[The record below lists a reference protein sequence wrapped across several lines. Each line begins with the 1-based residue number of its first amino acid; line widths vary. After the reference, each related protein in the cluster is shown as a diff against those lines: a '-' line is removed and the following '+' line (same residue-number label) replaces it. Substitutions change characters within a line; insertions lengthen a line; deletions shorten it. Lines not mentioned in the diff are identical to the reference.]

1 MATMV
6 DEVTEEKQSDETP
19 AKPKQPPAAPS
30 KKKYVV
36 PIVAIVGLVALGWG
50 LKSYLYAR
58 VHESTDDAQ
67 VDGHIIPVLAK
78 VGGYV
83 SSVRVQDNDSVHAG
97 DTLATIDDDEYKVKV
112 AQAEADL
119 TAARYTVGS
128 AAAPGQAR
136 AAVTSATSQYAAQGA
151 QIAAARAQAEQAQS
165 DLTRMKAL
173 AAKQIVSS
181 QQLDAAQAAA
191 DAANANLEAVQR
203 QAAAG
208 NAGVTGAQA
217 GVRVAEAR
225 TQAAQAALD
234 DARLQLSYTV
244 ITAPVSGTVS
254 KKLIELGQL
263 LQPGQTLLSVV
274 ADTGAYVTANFKET
288 QLANM
293 RVGQPAEIDVDAY
306 PDCTAEG
313 KVQSL
318 SAATGARFALLP
330 PDNATGN
337 FTKVVQRVP
346 VRVEVTKGCGAALPL
361 RPGLSVVVHVKTG

>member
-6 DEVTEEKQSDETP
+6 DEETEQHSENRPATP
-19 AKPKQPPAAPS
+19 ERQPAAPA
-30 KKKYVV
+30 KRKYVV
-36 PIVAIVGLVALGWG
+36 PIVAIVALIALGWG
-50 LKSYLYAR
+50 LKAYLYSR

-83 SSVRVQDNDSVHAG
+83 ASVHVQDNDSVHAG
-97 DTLATIDDDEYKVKV
+97 DTLATIDDDEYRVKV

-119 TAARYTVGS
+119 AAARFTVGS
-128 AAAPGQAR
+128 GRAPGQAR
-136 AAVTSATSQYAAQGA
+136 AAVTSATSQSAAQDA
-151 QIAAARAQAEQAQS
+151 QIVASRAEYDQAQS
-165 DLTRMKAL
+165 DLTRMKSL
-173 AAKQIVSS
+173 AAKQIVSG

-191 DAANANLEAVQR
+191 DAAAANLQAVER

-208 NAGVTGAQA
+208 NAGVTSAQA
-217 GVRVAEAR
+217 GVRVAQAR
-225 TQAAQAALD
+225 TEAAQAVLD

-263 LQPGQTLLSVV
+263 LQAGQTLMSVV
-274 ADTGAYVTANFKET
+274 ADTGAYITANFKET

-293 RVGQPAEIDVDAY
+293 RVGQPVEIDVDAY
-306 PDCTAEG
+306 PGCTAEG

-346 VRVEVTKGCGAALPL
+346 VRVLVTKGCGPNRPL
-361 RPGLSVVVHVKTG
+361 RQGLSVVAHVKTG

>member
-6 DEVTEEKQSDETP
+6 DEVTEQHSEEKPDAPER
-19 AKPKQPPAAPS
+19 PPEAPS
-30 KKKYVV
+30 KRKFVV
-36 PIVAIVGLVALGWG
+36 PIIAIVVLVALGFG
-50 LKSYLYAR
+50 IKAFLYSR

-83 SSVRVQDNDSVHAG
+83 SSVRVQDNDSIHAG

-112 AQAEADL
+112 AQADANL
-119 TAARYTVGS
+119 AAARYTVGS
-128 AAAPGQAR
+128 GSAPGQAR
-136 AAVTSATSQYAAQGA
+136 AAVVSATSNYAAQDA
-151 QIAAARAQAEQAQS
+151 QIIAARAQEQQAQS
-165 DLTRMKAL
+165 DLIRMKSL

-181 QQLDAAQAAA
+181 QQLDAAQSAA
-191 DAANANLEAVQR
+191 DAAAATLQAVQR

-208 NAGVTGAQA
+208 NAGVTSAQA
-217 GVRVAEAR
+217 GVRVAQAR
-225 TQAAQAALD
+225 TEAAQAALD

-244 ITAPVSGTVS
+244 ITAPVSGTIS

-263 LQPGQTLLSVV
+263 LQPGQTLMSVV
-274 ADTGAYVTANFKET
+274 ADTGAYITANFKET
-288 QLANM
+288 QLTNM
-293 RVGQPAEIDVDAY
+293 RVGQPVEIDVDAY
-306 PDCTAEG
+306 PGCTAEG

-346 VRVEVTKGCGAALPL
+346 VRVLVTRGCGPDRPL
-361 RPGLSVVVHVKTG
+361 RQGLSVVAHVKTG

>member
-6 DEVTEEKQSDETP
+6 DEETEERAETKQTR
-19 AKPKQPPAAPS
+19 PKQPPAAPS
-30 KKKYVV
+30 RRKFVLPV
-36 PIVAIVGLVALGWG
+36 VGLVVLAGLAWG
-50 LKSYLYAR
+50 VKSYLYAR

-97 DTLATIDDDEYKVKV
+97 DTLATIDDAEYKVRV
-112 AQAEADL
+112 ALAEADL
-119 TAARYTVGS
+119 AAARYTSGTGR
-128 AAAPGQAR
+128 APGQAR
-136 AAVTSATSQYAAQGA
+136 AAVASATSQYAAQDA
-151 QIAAARAQAEQAQS
+151 QIAAARAQQEQALS
-165 DLTRMKAL
+165 DLARMKAL

-181 QQLDAAQAAA
+181 QQLDAAQAVA
-191 DAANANLEAVQR
+191 DATTANLQAVER

-208 NAGVTGAQA
+208 NAGVTSAQA

-225 TQAAQAALD
+225 TEAAQAALD
-234 DARLQLSYTV
+234 DARLQLGYTV

-263 LQPGQTLLSVV
+263 LQPGQTLMSVV
-274 ADTGAYVTANFKET
+274 ADTGSWITANFKET

-293 RVGQPAEIDVDAY
+293 RVGQPVEIEFDAY
-306 PDCTAEG
+306 PGCTADG
-313 KVQSL
+313 NVQSL
-318 SAATGARFALLP
+318 SAATGTRFALLP

-346 VRVEVTKGCGAALPL
+346 VRIEVTTGCGPQRPL
-361 RPGLSVVVHVKTG
+361 RPGLSVVAHVKTG

>member
-1 MATMV
+1 MV
-6 DEVTEEKQSDETP
+6 DDQTDQQSENTP
-19 AKPKQPPAAPS
+19 ATPERQPAAPS
-30 KKKYVV
+30 KRKYVV
-36 PIVAIVGLVALGWG
+36 PIVAIVALIALGWG
-50 LKSYLYAR
+50 LKAYLYAR

-83 SSVRVQDNDSVHAG
+83 ASVHVQDNDSVRAG
-97 DTLATIDDDEYKVKV
+97 DTLATIDADEYKVKV
-112 AQAEADL
+112 AQADADL
-119 TAARYTVGS
+119 AAARFTVGS
-128 AAAPGQAR
+128 GRAPGQAR
-136 AAVTSATSQYAAQGA
+136 AAVTSATSQNAAQDA
-151 QIAAARAQAEQAQS
+151 QVVAARAQQEQAQS
-165 DLTRMKAL
+165 DLTRMKSL

-191 DAANANLEAVQR
+191 DAAAANLQAVER

-208 NAGVTGAQA
+208 IAGVTSAQA
-217 GVRVAEAR
+217 GVRVAQAR
-225 TQAAQAALD
+225 TEAAQAELD
-234 DARLQLSYTV
+234 NARLQLGYTV

-263 LQPGQTLLSVV
+263 LQSGQTLMSVV
-274 ADTGAYVTANFKET
+274 ADTGAYITANFKET

-293 RVGQPAEIDVDAY
+293 RVGQPVEIDMDAY
-306 PDCTAEG
+306 PGCTAEG
-313 KVQSL
+313 TVQSL

-346 VRVEVTKGCGAALPL
+346 VRVLVTKGCGPNRPL
-361 RPGLSVVVHVKTG
+361 RQGLSVVAHVKTG

>member
-36 PIVAIVGLVALGWG
+36 PIIAIVGLIALGWG

-97 DTLATIDDDEYKVKV
+97 DTLATIDDDEYKVRV

-119 TAARYTVGS
+119 TAVRYTVGS
-128 AAAPGQAR
+128 AAA
-136 AAVTSATSQYAAQGA
+136 
-151 QIAAARAQAEQAQS
+151 RAQADQAQS
-165 DLTRMKAL
+165 DLVRMKAL

-293 RVGQPAEIDVDAY
+293 RVG
-306 PDCTAEG
+306 
-313 KVQSL
+313 
-318 SAATGARFALLP
+318 
-330 PDNATGN
+330 
-337 FTKVVQRVP
+337 
-346 VRVEVTKGCGAALPL
+346 
-361 RPGLSVVVHVKTG
+361 

>member
-6 DEVTEEKQSDETP
+6 DEVTQEHSDATP
-19 AKPKQPPAAPS
+19 AQPKQPPAAPS

-36 PIVAIVGLVALGWG
+36 PIIAIVALVALGWG

-83 SSVRVQDNDSVHAG
+83 ASVHVQDNDSVRAG
-97 DTLATIDDDEYKVKV
+97 DTLATIDDNEYKVKV

-119 TAARYTVGS
+119 TAARFAVGS
-128 AAAPGQAR
+128 ATAPGQAR

-151 QIAAARAQAEQAQS
+151 QIAAARAQADQAQS

-181 QQLDAAQAAA
+181 QQLDAARAAA

-208 NAGVTGAQA
+208 NAGVTSAQA

-225 TQAAQAALD
+225 TEAAQAALD
-234 DARLQLSYTV
+234 GARLQLSYTV

-274 ADTGAYVTANFKET
+274 ADTGVWITANFKET

-293 RVGQPAEIDVDAY
+293 RVGQPVEIDIDAY
-306 PDCTAEG
+306 PGCTAEG

-346 VRVEVTKGCGAALPL
+346 VRVLVTKGCGPGRPL
-361 RPGLSVVVHVKTG
+361 RQGLSVVAHVKTG

>member
-6 DEVTEEKQSDETP
+6 DEVDQEHSETKPEKAEH
-19 AKPKQPPAAPS
+19 PPAAPS
-30 KKKYVV
+30 KRKYVL
-36 PIVAIVGLVALGWG
+36 PIIAIVVLIALAWG
-50 LKSYLYAR
+50 VKSYLYAR

-83 SSVRVQDNDSVHAG
+83 NSVRVQDNDSVHAG
-97 DTLATIDDDEYKVKV
+97 DTLATIDDAEYKVKV

-119 TAARYTVGS
+119 TAARFTVGS
-128 AAAPGQAR
+128 ARAPGQAR
-136 AAVTSATSQYAAQGA
+136 AAVTSATSQYAAQDA
-151 QIAAARAQAEQAQS
+151 RITAARAEEEQAQS
-165 DLTRMKAL
+165 DLARMKAL
-173 AAKQIVSS
+173 AAKQIISS

-191 DAANANLEAVQR
+191 DAASANLQAVQR

-208 NAGVTGAQA
+208 NAGVTSAQA

-225 TQAAQAALD
+225 TEAAQAALD

-254 KKLIELGQL
+254 KKIVELGQL
-263 LQPGQTLLSVV
+263 LQPGQTLMSIV
-274 ADTGAYVTANFKET
+274 ADTGTWITANFKET

-293 RVGQPAEIDVDAY
+293 RVGQPVEIDLDAY
-306 PDCTAEG
+306 PGCTAEG

-346 VRVEVTKGCGAALPL
+346 VRIVVTKGCGTARPL
-361 RPGLSVVVHVKTG
+361 RQGLSVVAHVKTG

>member
-6 DEVTEEKQSDETP
+6 DEVTEERSEETP
-19 AKPKQPPAAPS
+19 GATAHPPAAPS

-36 PIVAIVGLVALGWG
+36 PIVVIVALVALGFG
-50 LKSYLYAR
+50 LKAFLYSR

-83 SSVRVQDNDSVHAG
+83 SSVHVQDNDSVHAG
-97 DTLATIDDDEYKVKV
+97 DTLATIDADEYKVKV

-119 TAARYTVGS
+119 AAARFTVGS
-128 AAAPGQAR
+128 GRAPGQAR
-136 AAVTSATSQYAAQGA
+136 AAVASATSQNAAQDA
-151 QIAAARAQAEQAQS
+151 QVVAARAQNDQAQS

-191 DAANANLEAVQR
+191 DAAAATLQAVER

-208 NAGVTGAQA
+208 NAGVTSAQA
-217 GVRVAEAR
+217 GVRVAQAR
-225 TQAAQAALD
+225 TEAAQAALD
-234 DARLQLSYTV
+234 DAQLQLSYTV
-244 ITAPVSGTVS
+244 ITAPVSGTIS
-254 KKLIELGQL
+254 KKLIEVGQL
-263 LQPGQTLLSVV
+263 LQAGQTLMSVV
-274 ADTGAYVTANFKET
+274 ADTGAYITANFKET

-293 RVGQPAEIDVDAY
+293 RVGQAVEIDVDAY
-306 PDCTAEG
+306 PGCTAEG

-346 VRVEVTKGCGAALPL
+346 VRVMVTKGCGPDRPL
-361 RPGLSVVVHVKTG
+361 RQGLSVVAHVKTG